1 MLTSFFD
8 IFALKQT
15 EADADA
21 YQVVA
26 GAQAAAKSVQ
36 IAAEAQ
42 AEATRLAAR
51 ADADAIRIR
60 AAADAEIL
68 DVFAREMQL
77 RRIDVQRV
85 AAYGDRT
92 VFVPTG
98 NGAGADVS
106 GSIAGSVLGAASA
119 AVGIASMK

>member
-1 MLTSFFD
+1 MLIASA
-8 IFALKQT
+8 IQT

-26 GAQAAAKSVQ
+26 SAQAAAKSVQ

-42 AEATRLAAR
+42 AEATRMAAR
-51 ADADAIRIR
+51 AEADAIRIR
-60 AAADAEIL
+60 GDADAAIL
-68 DVFAREMQL
+68 DTFAREMQM
-77 RRIDVQRV
+77 RRIDVQRI

-98 NGAGADVS
+98 ADSSDCARNV
-106 GSIAGSVLGAASA
+106 IGAASA
-119 AVGIASMK
+119 AVGIATMN